1 MKKAGITNEQ
11 VARFEINEAFSAVA
25 IANMKILGLDASKVN
40 VVRRTA
46 AKLYWLATDY
56 SYYSSAAV
64 DYPLAICQ
72 KAY

>member
-40 VVRRTA
+40 VVRVTA
-46 AKLYWLATDY
+46 AE
-56 SYYSSAAV
+56 
-64 DYPLAICQ
+64 
-72 KAY
+72 